1 MSLKSNR
8 RRLVGAAMLG
18 LGLALGAAGA
28 HAEDAKGGGTLVYAN
43 ISGPGTLDPQM
54 AASLVEL
61 EVIHH
66 MYEGLVT
73 IDKNYQT
80 KLLLAESVEPSE
92 DSKTYTFKLRK
103 GVKFH
108 NGQELTSADVK
119 ATFERYARVSPN
131 KSALADVES
140 YETPDD
146 YTFVVHLKKPNA
158 VFVDVL
164 KTPVYPFVIQPN
176 DQHDKEPRSID
187 DVGSGPYK
195 LGEWVKDGHL
205 TLDRFDGYTVDP
217 GEEGADGFAGA
228 REAIL
233 EHIRYNFVP
242 EANARLAA
250 LQTGEADVISN
261 VPADL
266 VPRLKDKPDAKVFQV
281 YPYCQQYFIVNTQEG
296 LTKNEK
302 IRQAIR
308 AAVDVDQIIA
318 VAGGVDKKSP
328 TMDYE
333 GSPYFAAKEMAK
345 YYDEGDPEKAKK
357 LLEEAGYKGEAL
369 VLQTN
374 SNYAYMRDAIL
385 VLSEQLKSAGVNVK
399 VDVTD
404 WTTNASNLQKGTGGW
419 NVSTTS
425 FCSNALLGPQQ
436 WQTMIYNFP
445 HVENDKVLDE
455 AYEKFYA
462 SSDLKD
468 RVAAWKT
475 IEDRVLDQAYM
486 IKVSDRVG
494 FGAYNPQKVEGFEP
508 YYVNRF
514 WGVSLKQQ

>member
-1 MSLKSNR
+1 
-8 RRLVGAAMLG
+8 
-18 LGLALGAAGA
+18 
-28 HAEDAKGGGTLVYAN
+28 
-43 ISGPGTLDPQM
+43 
-54 AASLVEL
+54 
-61 EVIHH
+61 
-66 MYEGLVT
+66 
-73 IDKNYQT
+73 
-80 KLLLAESVEPSE
+80 
-92 DSKTYTFKLRK
+92 
-103 GVKFH
+103 
-108 NGQELTSADVK
+108 
-119 ATFERYARVSPN
+119 
-131 KSALADVES
+131 VES
-140 YETPDD
+140 YGTPDP
-146 YTFVVHLKKPNA
+146 YTFIVHLKEPNA

-164 KTPVYPFVIQPN
+164 KTPVYPFVILPK
-176 DQHDKEPRSID
+176 DQKDKEPRSID
-187 DVGSGPYK
+187 VIGSGPYK
-195 LGEWVKDGHL
+195 LGEWIKDGHL
-205 TLDRFDGYTVDP
+205 TLDRFDGYSVDP
-217 GEEGADGFAGA
+217 REKEADGFAGA
-228 REAIL
+228 RKAVL
-233 EHIRYNFVP
+233 DHIRYNFVP
-242 EANARLAA
+242 EANARIAA

-261 VPADL
+261 VPPDL
-266 VPRLKDKPDAKVFQV
+266 VARLKDKPYAKVYQV

-296 LTKNEK
+296 LTKNAK

-308 AAVDVDQIIA
+308 TAVDADQIIA

-333 GSPYFAAKEMAK
+333 GSPYFAGKEMAK
-345 YYDEGDPEKAKK
+345 YYDEGDLDKAKK
-357 LLEEAGYKGEAL
+357 LLEEAGYKGETL

-385 VLSEQLKSAGVNVK
+385 VLSEQLKSAGMKVK

-445 HVENDKVLDE
+445 HVEDDKVLDE
-455 AYEKFYA
+455 AFAKFYA
-462 SSDLKD
+462 SGDLND

-494 FGAYNPQKVEGFEP
+494 FGAYNPQKVEGFDP

-514 WGVSLKQQ
+514 WGVSLKQM